1 MYCTRFNGVVQ
12 KVHKL
17 GCLFEI
23 VFKVSFKLQCYHC
36 LVHSIYNYCTSTFH
50 ISQGKQRRKSYRNIK
65 NQVYYSTR
73 NSWPKGILGDHHKEL
88 LLRSQSHANSSVY
101 KKQKKKMEN
110 MEIKFS
116 TRRALRLRRK
126 ALFIKVHVT
135 EADFIGRPDCVKSNN
150 ITSLLQ
156 PHKN

>member
-73 NSWPKGILGDHHKEL
+73 NSWPKGILGD
-88 LLRSQSHANSSVY
+88 SVY
-101 KKQKKKMEN
+101 KKEKKKMEN